1 MEPVW
6 LDGLISM
13 SVSPPENNENRLD
26 LALISGIRVT
36 RFRPFFRE
44 SGRADYPLCCHSPGL
59 CLRLNQGGRR
69 TAGITNSVTSNV
81 WAVLKLQTDCRDSLP
96 MGSRE
101 GEKPVKAT
109 VLTISDRAS
118 RGEYEDISGTE
129 IIRILTNH
137 FGDKLKCR
145 SEIVPDEAESIT
157 AALDRAG
164 GVEKVTGI
172 GFTARDAHSQPA
184 SEPSDFIITTGGTG
198 IDPRDITPET
208 CRIWCEKELPGI
220 SEMLRAE
227 SYKETVTSV
236 LSRGFAGLR
245 DRTLVV
251 NFPGS
256 VKAVRLCTQLMLPVL
271 EHASAM
277 MAGEGH

>member
-1 MEPVW
+1 VFTIE
-6 LDGLISM
+6 SK
-13 SVSPPENNENRLD
+13 RLKYGPHGYVFGFHY
-26 LALISGIRVT
+26 L
-36 RFRPFFRE
+36 
-44 SGRADYPLCCHSPGL
+44 GRAELLNCKEISPM
-59 CLRLNQGGRR
+59 C
-69 TAGITNSVTSNV
+69 
-81 WAVLKLQTDCRDSLP
+81 
-96 MGSRE
+96 SRE
-101 GEKPVKAT
+101 NVLPVIVT

-118 RGEYEDISGTE
+118 RGEYQDLSGPE
-129 IIRILTNH
+129 IIRILTDH
-137 FGDKLKCR
+137 FGDKLECR

-172 GFTARDAHSQPA
+172 GFTAQDAHSQST
-184 SEPSDFIITTGGTG
+184 SEPADFIITTGGTG
-198 IDPRDITPET
+198 IGPRDMTPET
-208 CRIWCEKELPGI
+208 CRMWCEKELPGI

-227 SYKETVTSV
+227 SYKDTVTAV
-236 LSRGFAGLR
+236 LSRGFSGLR

-277 MAGEGH
+277 MAGAGH